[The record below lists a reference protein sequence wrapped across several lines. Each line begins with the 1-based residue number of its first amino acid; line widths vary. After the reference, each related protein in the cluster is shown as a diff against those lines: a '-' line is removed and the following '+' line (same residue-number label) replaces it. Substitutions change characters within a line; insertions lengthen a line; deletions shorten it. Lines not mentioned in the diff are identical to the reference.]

1 MDNWAWRGQ
10 THPVAAREP
19 TQGGQGEMHAEE
31 IRLAAESGAWT
42 LEEHLAALRNERP
55 RVFWLGFTLA
65 LLVHALLIIGIGR
78 SSNRT
83 LGKEDGASDA
93 IAVEIV
99 DGATLKDSMAPPAP
113 PPPPL
118 PCSSRNSNNNRR
130 NQPSPRCRPP
140 RRRHLRSPRR
150 NLRLR
155 RRPRQHR
162 RRRRRPIPNLRH
174 RRCRRISPTPWRSCR
189 KRRLDQEKP
198 QKTPE
203 QPKEAPKPEA
213 TPAEKQPPPKQAE
226 QKQQQQAKPKPKP
239 PQKRTQT
246 SALDLSVPSDDGTD
260 GDDAGTSSAV
270 QRPPGIT
277 RSGENDEFARNV
289 IRALQKSMPRER
301 ANGRVTVR
309 IVLSE
314 NGSRADV
321 KLLKSGGDP
330 DLDFNVMFAARQTA
344 YPFPPNKSTLVDRTF
359 TVTYIYR

>member
-1 MDNWAWRGQ
+1 MDNWGERGQ
-10 THPVAAREP
+10 TLPVAAREP
-19 TQGGQGEMHAEE
+19 TQGEQRDMHADE
-31 IRLAAESGAWT
+31 IVLAAEGGALT
-42 LEEHLAALRNERP
+42 LEAHLAALRNDRP
-55 RVFWLGFTLA
+55 RVFWLGLTLA
-65 LLVHALLIIGIGR
+65 LIGHALLIIGVGR
-78 SSNRT
+78 SANRT

-113 PPPPL
+113 PAAAPPAKRVQQQQPQQPQEAQPEPPTPPTPPEVAAQPPPPAAAPAPPEKPPEAKTALQTL
-118 PCSSRNSNNNRR
+118 PEDFADALSELEN
-130 NQPSPRCRPP
+130 
-140 RRRHLRSPRR
+140 
-150 NLRLR
+150 
-155 RRPRQHR
+155 
-162 RRRRRPIPNLRH
+162 
-174 RRCRRISPTPWRSCR
+174 TPD
-189 KRRLDQEKP
+189 DQEKP
-198 QKTPE
+198 QKAPE
-203 QPKEAPKPEA
+203 AVKPEPKQEA
-213 TPAEKQPPPKQAE
+213 KTEAKPAEKQPPQKQA
-226 QKQQQQAKPKPKP
+226 QQAKPKPKP

-260 GDDAGTSSAV
+260 GDDGGSSSAV

-289 IRALQKSMPRER
+289 IRALQKTMPRIH

-321 KLLKSGGDP
+321 QLLKGGGDS
-330 DLDFNVMFAARQTA
+330 DLDFNVVFAARQTA

>member
-1 MDNWAWRGQ
+1 MDNWTWRGQ
-10 THPVAAREP
+10 TQTLRPRGKPLRGE
-19 TQGGQGEMHAEE
+19 QGEMHAEE
-31 IRLAAESGAWT
+31 IRLAAEGGALT

-55 RVFWLGFTLA
+55 RVFWLGFTFA
-65 LLVHALLIIGIGR
+65 LLVHALFIIGIGR
-78 SSNRT
+78 SSSRT

-113 PPPPL
+113 PAAAPPAQQPQQQQQQPQQAQPEVPPTPPAPPEVAAVQPPPPPPEAAPPKETPADTPAQAL
-118 PCSSRNSNNNRR
+118 PEDFADTLAEL
-130 NQPSPRCRPP
+130 QDTPP
-140 RRRHLRSPRR
+140 
-150 NLRLR
+150 
-155 RRPRQHR
+155 
-162 RRRRRPIPNLRH
+162 
-174 RRCRRISPTPWRSCR
+174 
-189 KRRLDQEKP
+189 DQEKP
-198 QKTPE
+198 QTAPE
-203 QPKEAPKPEA
+203 QPKEAPKQE
-213 TPAEKQPPPKQAE
+213 TKPAEKPPPKPAE
-226 QKQQQQAKPKPKP
+226 QKQQQAKPKPKP

-260 GDDAGTSSAV
+260 GDDSGNSSAV

-344 YPFPPNKSTLVDRTF
+344 YPFPPNNSTLVDRTF

>member
-1 MDNWAWRGQ
+1 
-10 THPVAAREP
+10 
-19 TQGGQGEMHAEE
+19 MHADE
-31 IRLAAESGAWT
+31 IRLAAESGALT

-65 LLVHALLIIGIGR
+65 LLVHALFIIGIGR

-83 LGKEDGASDA
+83 LGKEDGAADA

-113 PPPPL
+113 PAAAPPAQQPQQQQQPQQAQPEVPPTPPTPPEVAEAQPPP
-118 PCSSRNSNNNRR
+118 P
-130 NQPSPRCRPP
+130 PPPEAAPPKETPPDTKSPR
-140 RRRHLRSPRR
+140 
-150 NLRLR
+150 
-155 RRPRQHR
+155 
-162 RRRRRPIPNLRH
+162 
-174 RRCRRISPTPWRSCR
+174 RRCRRISPTPLRSCR
-189 KRRLDQEKP
+189 TRRPIRRSRRRRRSRRKRR
-198 QKTPE
+198 
-203 QPKEAPKPEA
+203 PKPEA
-213 TPAEKQPPPKQAE
+213 KPAEKQPPSKQAE

-289 IRALQKSMPRER
+289 IRALQKTMPREN

-344 YPFPPNKSTLVDRTF
+344 YPFPPDNSTLVDRTF

>member
-1 MDNWAWRGQ
+1 
-10 THPVAAREP
+10 
-19 TQGGQGEMHAEE
+19 MHAEE

-113 PPPPL
+113 PAAAPPAQQPQQQQQPPQPAQPEVPPTPPTPPEVAEAQPPP
-118 PCSSRNSNNNRR
+118 
-130 NQPSPRCRPP
+130 PP
-140 RRRHLRSPRR
+140 PPEAAS
-150 NLRLR
+150 
-155 RRPRQHR
+155 R
-162 RRRRRPIPNLRH
+162 RRRRRPKNLRH
-174 RRCRRISPTPWRSCR
+174 RRCRRISPIPWRSCR
-189 KRRLDQEKP
+189 KRRSIRKSRRRRRSSRKKRPSRRQHRPRSSRHPSKP
-198 QKTPE
+198 
-203 QPKEAPKPEA
+203 
-213 TPAEKQPPPKQAE
+213 E

>member
-1 MDNWAWRGQ
+1 MDNWTWRGQ
-10 THPVAAREP
+10 THPVAARE
-19 TQGGQGEMHAEE
+19 TSQGGQGEMHADE

-65 LLVHALLIIGIGR
+65 LMVHALLIIGIGR

-83 LGKEDGASDA
+83 LGKEDGAADA

-99 DGATLKDSMAPPAP
+99 DAATLKDSMAPPAP
-113 PPPPL
+113 PAAAPPAQQPQQQQQPPQQAQPEVPPTPPTPPEVAEAQPPPPPPPEAAPPKETPPDTKSPQAL
-118 PCSSRNSNNNRR
+118 PEDFADTLAEL
-130 NQPSPRCRPP
+130 QD
-140 RRRHLRSPRR
+140 
-150 NLRLR
+150 
-155 RRPRQHR
+155 
-162 RRRRRPIPNLRH
+162 
-174 RRCRRISPTPWRSCR
+174 TPA
-189 KRRLDQEKP
+189 DQQKP

-203 QPKEAPKPEA
+203 QPKEAPKQEV

-289 IRALQKSMPRER
+289 IRALQKTMPRER

-344 YPFPPNKSTLVDRTF
+344 YPFPPDKSTLVDRTF

>member
-113 PPPPL
+113 PAAAPPTQQPQQQQQPPQPAQPEVPPTPPTPPEVAEAQPPPPPPPEAAPPKETPPEKSPAQAL
-118 PCSSRNSNNNRR
+118 PEDFADTLAEL
-130 NQPSPRCRPP
+130 QD
-140 RRRHLRSPRR
+140 
-150 NLRLR
+150 
-155 RRPRQHR
+155 
-162 RRRRRPIPNLRH
+162 
-174 RRCRRISPTPWRSCR
+174 TPA
-189 KRRLDQEKP
+189 DQQKP
-198 QKTPE
+198 QKPPE
-203 QPKEAPKPEA
+203 QPKEAPKQDV

-246 SALDLSVPSDDGTD
+246 SVLDLSVPSDDGTD

-289 IRALQKSMPRER
+289 IRALQKTMPRER